1 MKVRPAGVSIVAGA
15 FIILG
20 IYYFIWSLF
29 LFGVSLFSGSESIFY
44 QSLLGSDL
52 MSAILGM
59 ITTVIM
65 VATGIGLLGLKK
77 WSWYLAFLALVLML
91 FHIVFGLSDSTALW
105 ALFQLALAAIFGY
118 ILLQKETREVFE
130 IGS

>member
-91 FHIVFGLSDSTALW
+91 IHIVFGLSDSTALW